1 MFDFVHDDDDDYD
14 YEYHLKKYIELNLQL
29 LDVDDNLLLD
39 MHQ

>member
-1 MFDFVHDDDDDYD
+1 MFDFVHDDDDV
-14 YEYHLKKYIELNLQL
+14 YEYVYHLKIYVELILQL

>member
-14 YEYHLKKYIELNLQL
+14 YEHPLKIYVELILQL